1 MQVVTGAAGYIGNVL
16 IRELLSRGKKVKAL
30 TRSTSDLSSLEGL
43 EVEKVL
49 GNILDKDSL
58 VRAFEGADTV
68 FHLAAIISIM
78 PGDRAF
84 IRRVNLEGTKNVIDA
99 CTRCKVRR
107 LVYTSSIHALKEPP
121 HGTVINEDMPFD
133 INSSRGEYDR
143 SKALASLAVIE
154 SAKAGL
160 DPVVVCPTG
169 VMGPYDFRG
178 SLITGTFIDFATGK
192 MTITTDGGAYDFV
205 DVRDVAKGLILAAE
219 NGKTGQYYILSG
231 ERVTMKKMMSI
242 LSEVSGV
249 QPPRYKIPIWLVKTA
264 GMCTPLYYKL
274 ANKTPRFTYYSINT
288 LLSNSYISHE
298 KASHELGYEPI
309 TIKESIEDTFKWLR
323 ENKMV

>member
-1 MQVVTGAAGYIGNVL
+1 MNIITGAAGYIGNVL
-16 IRELLSRGKKVKAL
+16 IRELLSKGKKVKAL
-30 TRSTSDLSSLEGL
+30 IRSTSDLSSLDGL
-43 EVEKVL
+43 ELEKVL

-58 VRAFEGADTV
+58 IRAFKGADTV

-84 IRRVNLEGTKNVIDA
+84 IRRVNFEGTKNVIDA
-99 CTRCKVRR
+99 CIKCRVRR

-121 HGTVINEDMPFD
+121 HGTVIDEDMPFD
-133 INSSRGEYDR
+133 ISSNRGEYDR

-154 SAKAGL
+154 STKAGL

-169 VMGPYDFRG
+169 VIGPYDFRG
-178 SLITGTFIDFATGK
+178 SLITGTFIDFARGK
-192 MTITTDGGAYDFV
+192 MTITTNGGAYDFV

-231 ERVTMKKMMSI
+231 ERVTMNKMMSI

-249 QPPRYKIPIWLVKTA
+249 QSPKYKVPIWLVKTA
-264 GMCTPLYYKL
+264 GICTPLYYKL
-274 ANKTPRFTYYSINT
+274 ANKTPRFTYYSVNT

-298 KASHELGYEPI
+298 KASRELGYKPI
-309 TIKESIEDTFKWLR
+309 TIKESIEDTFEWLR